1 LKTSKKDSWLST
13 ELSPAVE
20 VADKPGS
27 LEGVRTDSGII
38 FAKDRPFAISIMTAY
53 DGDERA
59 AERVIGQISVEA
71 FRYFDMR
78 GKTTEYGRILEG
90 K

>member
-1 LKTSKKDSWLST
+1 LSA
-13 ELSPAVE
+13 ELPPDVE

-27 LEGVRTDSGII
+27 LQGVRTDCGIV
-38 FAKDRPFAISIMTAY
+38 FVKSRSFVISVMTSSVR
-53 DGDERA
+53 DERA
-59 AERVIGQISVEA
+59 AEHAIGQIALEA

-78 GKTTEYGRILEG
+78 GKTTEYGRILEA